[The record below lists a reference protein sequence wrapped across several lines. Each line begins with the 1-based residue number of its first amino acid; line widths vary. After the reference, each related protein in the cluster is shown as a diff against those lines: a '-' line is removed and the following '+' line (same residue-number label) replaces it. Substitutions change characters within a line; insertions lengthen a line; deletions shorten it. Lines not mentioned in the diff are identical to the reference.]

1 MIMQVVQILKEVFLA
16 LVILVLLET
25 ALLVM
30 TLMNVPLIM
39 VVVEMLPLIIVQ
51 IQLEVFHVS
60 VLVATKDL
68 LPIVLIS
75 TSAWLE
81 VTTARTNLL
90 PLAPIS
96 PVLSP
101 VPAMLDGPV
110 MVSFVLTTT
119 NVWIRTC
126 V

>member
-90 PLAPIS
+90 PLAPIY
-96 PVLSP
+96 PVLS
-101 VPAMLDGPV
+101 
-110 MVSFVLTTT
+110 SVLYVE
-119 NVWIRTC
+119 NL
-126 V
+126 